1 MKSLFLLLALLL
13 SGGPFSGITRIHD
26 QNQAVQRG
34 RAAYLRG
41 DFAAA
46 VGYYRAAVEQYGATG
61 DAAVLNLAHACWRA
75 GQPAAARAYYGQ
87 LLTSAAPTVRSV
99 AQQQLALLAAQ
110 RGEYAQAVG
119 LLRQALLA
127 NPGNAGARYNYEL
140 LRDYLARKQ
149 QDPTIPPP
157 AAPTPG
163 EKKPDKKP
171 TDSQNQASQPRPTPG
186 ANQSGQRDDPA
197 QPQDPRNAPQQRP
210 GQNGRR
216 DPTKPGDAPGADAAG
231 GFRPGEGPERN
242 VARGSTPGTVRGLSD
257 DAQGEEAPTGRSR
270 RAGTDPAAPDEAQL
284 QTQRARLDQM
294 NLSPDRARQLLQA
307 LGDAEKQYL
316 QQLPHKAEKKATSD
330 KPAW

>member
-1 MKSLFLLLALLL
+1 MRSLLVLLALLL

-26 QNQAVQRG
+26 QNLAVQRG

-41 DFAAA
+41 DFAGA
-46 VGYYRAAVEQYGATG
+46 VGYYRAAVEDYGATE

-75 GQPAAARAYYGQ
+75 GQPAEARAYYGQ
-87 LLTSAAPTVRSV
+87 LLTSPAPAVRSV
-99 AQQQLALLAAQ
+99 AQQQLALLAAR
-110 RGEYAQAVG
+110 RGQYAQAVG

-140 LRDYLARKQ
+140 LRDYLAQKQ
-149 QDPTIPPP
+149 RDPTIPPP
-157 AAPTPG
+157 AAPAPDG
-163 EKKPDKKP
+163 KKPAKKP
-171 TDSQNQASQPRPTPG
+171 TDPQNQANQPRPTPG
-186 ANQSGQRDDPA
+186 ANQPGQLADPT
-197 QPQDPRNAPQQRP
+197 QPQDPREAPQSRP
-210 GQNGRR
+210 DQDGRR
-216 DPTKPGDAPGADAAG
+216 DPTKPGDAPGTDAQG
-231 GFRPGEGPERN
+231 GFRPGQGPERN

-257 DAQGEEAPTGRSR
+257 EAQGEEAPTGRSR
-270 RAGTDPAAPDEAQL
+270 RAGTDLAAPDEAQL

-316 QQLPHKAEKKATSD
+316 QQLPHKAEKKAASG